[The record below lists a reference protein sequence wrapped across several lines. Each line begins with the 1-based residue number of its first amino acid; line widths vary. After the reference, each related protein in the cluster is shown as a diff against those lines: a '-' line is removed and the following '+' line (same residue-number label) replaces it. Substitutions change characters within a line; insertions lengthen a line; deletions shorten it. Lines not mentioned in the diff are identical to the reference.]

1 MNCPNCQAPV
11 ANGSLLCPNC
21 GYHVATAYQR
31 GKVNAMISG
40 RPGVVKKSLRS
51 GAFIFLAILMTI
63 ISVASLAVMVISIKD
78 LIDTYNKFGSAI
90 GGMTLL
96 TTGIT
101 ILFNIL
107 SFSLALASAIT
118 TWQLVGSNERTS
130 QVDRLFSMGSYIG
143 LQKFLAVLSAI
154 FSILGI
160 ALIVICALLLNDLIS
175 DISAYIGME
184 GLELEELQAL
194 ITEGQTYFW
203 IAMAVISALVIWIV
217 TAHARVFG
225 KTRRSMRYLIGV
237 MDPTSYKGKAWNLNK
252 KTPMFGPCFFGFFYI
267 LGGLI
272 SIAAAVI
279 LGMLMNIPV
288 VGEIL
293 KLFVGAEATIITY
306 ASAVINVALGLYL
319 IVFAAYVR
327 SVRRSLIAHDHAL
340 YVEQQNLAIIESNT
354 AMEIRNIRIAQEHR
368 QRQDEERR
376 RQDEIRRRA
385 DEEEQRRM
393 IMQAQEE
400 QQQMMQQLMLSMTAT
415 NVSNQGAANSVAAMA
430 QAINHSQA
438 QPAAPEVAPVVEE
451 TVVVPVVE
459 EAFEAPNVEETVFE
473 APVAEEAVVEAEVV
487 EAEVAEAEVVEAE
500 AVEAEVA
507 EAEVVEAEV
516 AEAEVVEAEAVE
528 AEVAEAEVVETE
540 AVEAEVAEAEVAQ
553 AEAVEAEVAEAEVA
567 EAEAVEAEVAEAE
580 VVEAEAVEAE
590 VAEAEVAEAEAVEAE
605 ETSNEE

>member
-31 GKVNAMISG
+31 CKVNAMISG

-63 ISVASLAVMVISIKD
+63 ISVASLAIMVISIKD

-96 TTGIT
+96 TTCIT

-107 SFSLALASAIT
+107 AFALSLASAIT

-160 ALIVICALLLNDLIS
+160 AIIVICSLLLSNLIS
-175 DISAYIGME
+175 DISEFIGVQ
-184 GLELEELQAL
+184 GLELEKLQAL
-194 ITEGQTYFW
+194 LAEGETYFW
-203 IAMAVISALVIWIV
+203 IAMAIISALVIWIV

-237 MDPTSYKGKAWNLNK
+237 MDPNSYKGKAWNLNK

-272 SIAAAVI
+272 SIAAVI
-279 LGMLMNIPV
+279 VLSALMNIPY
-288 VGEIL
+288 VGEVL
-293 KLFVGAEATIITY
+293 KLFVGVEVTLTTY
-306 ASAVINVALGLYL
+306 ASAAINVALGLYL

-327 SVRRSLIAHDHAL
+327 SVRRSLIAHDYAL
-340 YVEQQNLAIIESNT
+340 SVEQQNLAIIESNT

-430 QAINHSQA
+430 QAIKHSQT

-451 TVVVPVVE
+451 TVVAPVVE
-459 EAFEAPNVEETVFE
+459 ETFETPAVEETVFE
-473 APVAEEAVVEAEVV
+473 APVAEEPVVEAEVV

-507 EAEVVEAEV
+507 EAEVVEAE
-516 AEAEVVEAEAVE
+516 
-528 AEVAEAEVVETE
+528 

-553 AEAVEAEVAEAEVA
+553 AEAVEAEVAEAEV
-567 EAEAVEAEVAEAE
+567 V
-580 VVEAEAVEAE
+580 
-590 VAEAEVAEAEAVEAE
+590 EAEAVEAE